1 MSRQASYSPVAWDGC
16 IINDYHEH
24 NQCSNHVKEVFY
36 VSIQLSTE
44 EQQNITGG
52 SYMENRPAE
61 MIREMKEIKVRCK
74 VSYMDIMEEMAERDE
89 TTMASLSTLRRI
101 FRDGSEYK
109 ASSFNFEEILVPV
122 YVAVKALD
130 KEPKE
135 KTEFDKELDGYKAVI
150 RVQNEELDR
159 LLELKEHLDE
169 RVDFLVEQIRLKD
182 ELIAKLTNKFL

>member
-1 MSRQASYSPVAWDGC
+1 M
-16 IINDYHEH
+16 
-24 NQCSNHVKEVFY
+24 
-36 VSIQLSTE
+36 SIQLSTE

-61 MIREMKEIKVRCK
+61 MIREMKEIKGK
-74 VSYMDIMEEMAERDE
+74 YKISYMDIMEQMAEIDE

-122 YVAVKALD
+122 YEAVKALD

-169 RVDFLVEQIRLKD
+169 RVEFLVQQIQQKD
-182 ELIAKLTNKFL
+182 ELIKKLTDKYL